1 MAPRG
6 KKNKDPTV
14 TTQITTAQKVLII
27 FTVTQQQQ

>member
-14 TTQITTAQKVLII
+14 TTAHKVLII